1 MKKLKKSNN
10 KVICG
15 VCGGLA
21 EYFGIDA
28 TIVRLVVCVLSCIWG
43 AGLIVYIAAALIMP
57 SAETADLYNDNV
69 DNLKSANV
77 NEGEASGSSSKNHV
91 IEVYGSLSTRTESSN
106 GSSEYEIGS
115 RLLSSWH
122 SYTA

>member
-21 EYFGIDA
+21 AYLGIDA
-28 TIVRLVVCVLSCIWG
+28 TVVRLIVCVLSLVWG
-43 AGLIVYIAAALIMP
+43 SGILLYIIAALVMP
-57 SAETADLYNDNV
+57 PADTEDLYNDDV

-77 NEGEASGSSSKNHV
+77 DGESAAGKKKEGSKVPH
-91 IEVYGSLSTRTESSN
+91 TD
-106 GSSEYEIGS
+106 SEFD
-115 RLLSSWH
+115 
-122 SYTA
+122 SYFKK

>member
-77 NEGEASGSSSKNHV
+77 NEGEASGSSSKKSSAKPTSEKSGD
-91 IEVYGSLSTRTESSN
+91 EVP
-106 GSSEYEIGS
+106 
-115 RLLSSWH
+115 H
-122 SYTA
+122 SDDEFDAYFKK

>member
-57 SAETADLYNDNV
+57 SAETPDLYNDNV
-69 DNLKSANV
+69 DNLRSANV
-77 NEGEASGSSSKNHV
+77 DGEAGSSNSKKKS
-91 IEVYGSLSTRTESSN
+91 GAKP
-106 GSSEYEIGS
+106 SSEKSGNDVP
-115 RLLSSWH
+115 H
-122 SYTA
+122 SDDEFDSYFKK

>member
-21 EYFGIDA
+21 DYLNFDATVIRLIVCLLAVFGIG
-28 TIVRLVVCVLSCIWG
+28 TGII
-43 AGLIVYIAAALIMP
+43 IYIIAALIMP
-57 SAETADLYNDNV
+57 PADTEDLYNDNV

-77 NEGEASGSSSKNHV
+77 KNEESAGSKSSSKATEKSGD
-91 IEVYGSLSTRTESSN
+91 EVPHSD
-106 GSSEYEIGS
+106 SEFDNYFKK
-115 RLLSSWH
+115 
-122 SYTA
+122 

>member
-77 NEGEASGSSSKNHV
+77 NEGEASGSSSKKSSAKPTAEKSGD
-91 IEVYGSLSTRTESSN
+91 EVPNSDDEFDSYFKKKSSTRRST
-106 GSSEYEIGS
+106 
-115 RLLSSWH
+115 
-122 SYTA
+122 

>member
-21 EYFGIDA
+21 DYLGIDA
-28 TIVRLVVCVLSCIWG
+28 TIVRLIVCVLSCIWG

-57 SAETADLYNDNV
+57 SADTQDLYNDNV

-77 NEGEASGSSSKNHV
+77 NGEDGSDKTKKKSGTKKKEKKSGDDV
-91 IEVYGSLSTRTESSN
+91 P
-106 GSSEYEIGS
+106 
-115 RLLSSWH
+115 H
-122 SYTA
+122 SDDEFDAYFKK

>member
-21 EYFGIDA
+21 DYLNFDATVIRLIVCLLAVFGIG
-28 TIVRLVVCVLSCIWG
+28 TGIVI
-43 AGLIVYIAAALIMP
+43 YIIAALIMP
-57 SAETADLYNDNV
+57 PADTEDLYNDNV

-77 NEGEASGSSSKNHV
+77 NNEEAKETKGRAKASEKSGDQVPHSD
-91 IEVYGSLSTRTESSN
+91 
-106 GSSEYEIGS
+106 SEFD
-115 RLLSSWH
+115 
-122 SYTA
+122 SYFKK

>member
-21 EYFGIDA
+21 DYLNFDATVIRLIVCLLAVFGIG
-28 TIVRLVVCVLSCIWG
+28 TGII
-43 AGLIVYIAAALIMP
+43 IYIIAALIMP
-57 SAETADLYNDNV
+57 PADTEDLYNDNV

-77 NEGEASGSSSKNHV
+77 KDEEKASRSTAKEKQGE
-91 IEVYGSLSTRTESSN
+91 EVPHSD
-106 GSSEYEIGS
+106 SEFD
-115 RLLSSWH
+115 
-122 SYTA
+122 SYFKK

>member
-57 SAETADLYNDNV
+57 SAETPDLYNDNV

-77 NEGEASGSSSKNHV
+77 NGDEGSSKSKKK
-91 IEVYGSLSTRTESSN
+91 STAKPTAEKS
-106 GSSEYEIGS
+106 GDDVP
-115 RLLSSWH
+115 H
-122 SYTA
+122 SDDEFDSYFKK

>member
-21 EYFGIDA
+21 DYFGIDA
-28 TIVRLVVCVLSCIWG
+28 TIVRLLVCVLSCIWG

-57 SAETADLYNDNV
+57 SADTDDLYKDNV

-77 NEGEASGSSSKNHV
+77 NEGEASSSKKNSSKAASEKSGS
-91 IEVYGSLSTRTESSN
+91 EVP
-106 GSSEYEIGS
+106 
-115 RLLSSWH
+115 H
-122 SYTA
+122 SDEDFDSYFKK

>member
-21 EYFGIDA
+21 DYLGIDA
-28 TIVRLVVCVLSCIWG
+28 TIVRLIVCVLSCIWG

-57 SAETADLYNDNV
+57 SADTQDLYNDNV

-77 NEGEASGSSSKNHV
+77 NGEDGSDKTKKKSGTKPTAEKSGDDV
-91 IEVYGSLSTRTESSN
+91 P
-106 GSSEYEIGS
+106 
-115 RLLSSWH
+115 H
-122 SYTA
+122 SDDEFDSYFKK